1 MKIFFQ
7 TILILNVSFIHFFEN
22 VKLPKGAIEIKNN
35 SVKIGDLKQGKIAT
49 VNFELKNISKNT
61 IQIYSVTS
69 TCGCTIV
76 EYPKQI
82 TANQKIIIKA
92 KFNSTGFIGPVKKE
106 LVLITNDALK
116 YYKMELSARVIK

>member
-1 MKIFFQ
+1 MKIFYQ
-7 TILILNVSFIHFFEN
+7 IIIILNFSFLNIIDLN
-22 VKLPKGAIEIKNN
+22 QLPKGAIEIKNN

-82 TANQKIIIKA
+82 IANQKIIIKA
-92 KFNSTGFIGPVKKE
+92 TFNSSGFIGPVKKE

-116 YYKMELSARVIK
+116 YYKMELEARVIK

>member
-1 MKIFFQ
+1 MEIFFQ
-7 TILILNVSFIHFFEN
+7 TILILNLSFIHFFEN

-35 SVKIGDLKQGKIAT
+35 SLKIGDLKQGKIAT

-61 IQIYSVTS
+61 IQIFSVSS

-82 TANQKIIIKA
+82 IANQKIIIKA
-92 KFNSTGFIGPVKKE
+92 TFNSTGFIGPVKKE

>member
-7 TILILNVSFIHFFEN
+7 TILILNISFIHFLDN

-49 VNFELKNISKNT
+49 VNFELKNITKNT

-82 TANQKIIIKA
+82 IANQKIIIKA
-92 KFNSTGFIGPVKKE
+92 TFNSSGFIGPVKKE

-116 YYKMELSARVIK
+116 YYKMELVARVIK

>member
-1 MKIFFQ
+1 MIIFYQ
-7 TILILNVSFIHFFEN
+7 IIIILNFSFLNIIDLN
-22 VKLPKGAIEIKNN
+22 QLPKGVIEIKNKSIN
-35 SVKIGDLKQGKIAT
+35 IGDIKQGEIAT
-49 VNFELKNISKNT
+49 VDFEVKNISKNT

-82 TANQKIIIKA
+82 IANQKIIIKA
-92 KFNSTGFIGPVKKE
+92 TFNSTGFIGPVNKE

>member
-1 MKIFFQ
+1 MKTFFQ
-7 TILILNVSFIHFFEN
+7 IIIILNIIFINFLDYN
-22 VKLPKGAIEIKNN
+22 KIPKGAIEIKNN
-35 SVKIGDLKQGKIAT
+35 SIKIGDLKQGKIAT

-61 IQIYSVTS
+61 IQIFSVSS

-76 EYPKQI
+76 QYPKQI

-92 KFNSTGFIGPVKKE
+92 TFNSSGFIGPVKKE

-116 YYKMELSARVIK
+116 YYKMEFSARVIK

>member
-7 TILILNVSFIHFFEN
+7 IILILNIGFINFLDN
-22 VKLPKGAIEIKNN
+22 IKLSKGAIEIKNN
-35 SVKIGDLKQGKIAT
+35 SLKIGDLKQGKIAT

-61 IQIYSVTS
+61 IQIFSVSS

-76 EYPKQI
+76 QYPKQI

-92 KFNSTGFIGPVKKE
+92 TFNNSGFIGPVKKE

-116 YYKMELSARVIK
+116 YYKMEFSARVIK

>member
-1 MKIFFQ
+1 MKIIYQ
-7 TILILNVSFIHFFEN
+7 ILFILNISFFSTNESSQ
-22 VKLPKGAIEIKNN
+22 LPKGVIEIKNK
-35 SVKIGDLKQGKIAT
+35 SVNIGNVRQGEIAT

-61 IQIYSVTS
+61 IQIFSVTT
-69 TCGCTIV
+69 TCGCTVV

-92 KFNSTGFIGPVKKE
+92 TFNSSGFVGPVKKE

-116 YYKMELSARVIK
+116 YYKMELIARVIK

>member
-1 MKIFFQ
+1 MNDAHLHLLVNHFPIIGTVFGLGVLISG
-7 TILILNVSFIHFFEN
+7 ILL
-22 VKLPKGAIEIKNN
+22 KNN

-82 TANQKIIIKA
+82 IANQKIIIKA
-92 KFNSTGFIGPVKKE
+92 TFNSSGFIGPVKKE
-106 LVLITNDALK
+106 LVLITNDVLK
-116 YYKMELSARVIK
+116 YYKMELSARIIK

>member
-1 MKIFFQ
+1 MKTFFQ
-7 TILILNVSFIHFFEN
+7 IIIILNIIFINFLDYD
-22 VKLPKGAIEIKNN
+22 KIPKGTIEIKNN
-35 SVKIGDLKQGKIAT
+35 SIKIGNLKQGKIAT

-61 IQIYSVTS
+61 IQIFSVTS

-82 TANQKIIIKA
+82 IANQKIIIKA
-92 KFNSTGFIGPVKKE
+92 TFNSSGFIGPVKKE